1 MDFIPD
7 AEKGLEED
15 HVPLS
20 SKTVQ
25 CEGKDENCGRIS
37 HGAEKEVD
45 EYVAGE
51 LCGIQRKT
59 AKENVFLFITFG
71 YLYCVNMVNKQMQFY
86 KVNNFGTCSSPS
98 L

>member
-25 CEGKDENCGRIS
+25 CEGEDKNCGRIS

-59 AKENVFLFITFG
+59 AKEYVFFHL
-71 YLYCVNMVNKQMQFY
+71 
-86 KVNNFGTCSSPS
+86 S
-98 L
+98 LLVISIVSIWSTIKCNSIR